1 MQDMRE
7 SELHTPHLHTPTY
20 TPQAFSKAGS
30 AAITHPPPLNPA
42 CNALRKVVPHKRI
55 NACAALNLEGLA
67 QCGACNALRQI
78 ALHKRINEGAPL
90 NLEGLAQCGACNALR
105 QIALHKRINEGAP
118 LNLEGLAHCGKSML
132 ARDSRGASVYTFL
145 ARPMRHRATKIPQ
158 RSRGNLY
165 SCRMEVKFL
174 AKRTC
179 ARFWCAAKVAIAFR
193 ESRGAF
199 VYAFIAHPMREKL
212 LPAFVRESGW
222 LQNGGIFP
230 CETHLRQKVVRS

>member
-1 MQDMRE
+1 M
-7 SELHTPHLHTPTY
+7 
-20 TPQAFSKAGS
+20 
-30 AAITHPPPLNPA
+30 
-42 CNALRKVVPHKRI
+42 
-55 NACAALNLEGLA
+55 
-67 QCGACNALRQI
+67 
-78 ALHKRINEGAPL
+78 
-90 NLEGLAQCGACNALR
+90 
-105 QIALHKRINEGAP
+105 
-118 LNLEGLAHCGKSML
+118 NLEGLAHCGKPMV

-199 VYAFIAHPMREKL
+199 VYAFIASPMRGKL
-212 LPAFVRESGW
+212 LS
-222 LQNGGIFP
+222 IFP
-230 CETHLRQKVVRS
+230 WVFGWFQIAGQFPCATHLRQNFVRKLGSQRFQNISKTLAKLRT